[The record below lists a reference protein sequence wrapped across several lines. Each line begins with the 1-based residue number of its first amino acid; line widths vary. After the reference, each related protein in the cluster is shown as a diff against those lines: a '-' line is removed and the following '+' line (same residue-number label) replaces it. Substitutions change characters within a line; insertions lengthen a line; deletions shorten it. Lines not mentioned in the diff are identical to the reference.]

1 MWNIVG
7 LLRKIK
13 IKARKK
19 IFFKGNSRWFWNT
32 LWMCYIWNW
41 QNLKFENVCSVMRKP
56 HEKISE
62 NPSFLR
68 ATFPKQLYTISSH
81 LIQNFQ
87 NKYQCYDSNN
97 NDNIYFASYKVHRFY
112 ENFQLVFLT
121 CLGKSC
127 QGGSWTSWA
136 RSGWLKPGRVA
147 RRCCKILT
155 KNFYFHFH
163 YFFSTYSYRNAIL
176 RRFYSCH
183 FLVKRQSLGVTGVF
197 L

>member
-1 MWNIVG
+1 MKKLAKTRPSWE
-7 LLRKIK
+7 LLFLNNSTLSAHIWY
-13 IKARKK
+13 K
-19 IFFKGNSRWFWNT
+19 IFKTS
-32 LWMCYIWNW
+32 I
-41 QNLKFENVCSVMRKP
+41 NVMIVIIMTIF
-56 HEKISE
+56 ISLHIKSIDFMKTSS
-62 NPSFLR
+62 SF
-68 ATFPKQLYTISSH
+68 
-81 LIQNFQ
+81 
-87 NKYQCYDSNN
+87 
-97 NDNIYFASYKVHRFY
+97 
-112 ENFQLVFLT
+112 FLT

-183 FLVKRQSLGVTGVF
+183 FFWLKCIV
-197 L
+197 